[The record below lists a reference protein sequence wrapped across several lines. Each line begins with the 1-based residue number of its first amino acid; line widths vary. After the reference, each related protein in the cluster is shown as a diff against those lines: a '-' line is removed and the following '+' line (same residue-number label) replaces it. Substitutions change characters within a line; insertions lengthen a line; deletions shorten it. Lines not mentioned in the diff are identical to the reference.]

1 MCARVAMVVVSVPAV
16 TALANECFY
25 DKENLMTDLTFEHV
39 LSSLVYGLIGMGLF
53 VFTLFVLE
61 WIRPF
66 PLEKK
71 IVEENNTAVAI
82 VVAAVII
89 ALGMIYSSAIR

>member
-1 MCARVAMVVVSVPAV
+1 MA
-16 TALANECFY
+16 E
-25 DKENLMTDLTFEHV
+25 LTFEHII
-39 LSSLVYGLIGMGLF
+39 SSLVYGLIGMGLF
-53 VFTLFVLE
+53 ISTIFILE

-89 ALGMIYSSAIR
+89 ALGMIYAAAIG

>member
-1 MCARVAMVVVSVPAV
+1 
-16 TALANECFY
+16 
-25 DKENLMTDLTFEHV
+25 MTDLTFDHII
-39 LSSLVYGLIGMGLF
+39 SSLVYGLIGMGLF
-53 VFTLFVLE
+53 IFTIYLLE

>member
-1 MCARVAMVVVSVPAV
+1 MA
-16 TALANECFY
+16 
-25 DKENLMTDLTFEHV
+25 DLSMSSII
-39 LSSLVYGLIGMGLF
+39 SSLVYGAIGMGLF
-53 VFTLFVLE
+53 IFTIFLLE

>member
-1 MCARVAMVVVSVPAV
+1 MA
-16 TALANECFY
+16 E
-25 DKENLMTDLTFEHV
+25 LTFEQII
-39 LSSLVYGLIGMGLF
+39 SSLVYGLIGMGLF
-53 VFTLFVLE
+53 ILTIFILE

-89 ALGMIYSSAIR
+89 ALGMIYAAAIG

>member
-1 MCARVAMVVVSVPAV
+1 MA
-16 TALANECFY
+16 
-25 DKENLMTDLTFEHV
+25 DLTLEHII
-39 LSSLVYGLIGMGLF
+39 SSLVYGLIGMGLF
-53 VFTLFVLE
+53 VFTIFVLE

-71 IVEENNTAVAI
+71 IVDENNTAVAI

>member
-1 MCARVAMVVVSVPAV
+1 MAELS
-16 TALANECFY
+16 L
-25 DKENLMTDLTFEHV
+25 EHII
-39 LSSLVYGLIGMGLF
+39 SSLVYGLIGMGLF

-71 IVEENNTAVAI
+71 IVDENNTAVAI

-89 ALGMIYSSAIR
+89 ALGMIYAAAIG

>member
-1 MCARVAMVVVSVPAV
+1 MA
-16 TALANECFY
+16 
-25 DKENLMTDLTFEHV
+25 DLSFDHI

-53 VFTLFVLE
+53 IFTIYLLE

-89 ALGMIYSSAIR
+89 ALGLIYSAAIR

>member
-1 MCARVAMVVVSVPAV
+1 MV
-16 TALANECFY
+16 
-25 DKENLMTDLTFEHV
+25 DLSFDHI

-53 VFTLFVLE
+53 IFTIYLLE

-89 ALGMIYSSAIR
+89 ALGMIYSAAIR

>member
-1 MCARVAMVVVSVPAV
+1 MA
-16 TALANECFY
+16 
-25 DKENLMTDLTFEHV
+25 DLSFDHI

-53 VFTLFVLE
+53 IFTIYLLE

-89 ALGMIYSSAIR
+89 ALGMIYSAAIR

>member
-1 MCARVAMVVVSVPAV
+1 MA
-16 TALANECFY
+16 E
-25 DKENLMTDLTFEHV
+25 LTFEHIV
-39 LSSLVYGLIGMGLF
+39 SSLVYGLIGMGLF
-53 VFTLFVLE
+53 ILTIFVLE

-71 IVEENNTAVAI
+71 IVEENNMAVAI

-89 ALGMIYSSAIR
+89 ALGMIYAAAIG

>member
-1 MCARVAMVVVSVPAV
+1 MA
-16 TALANECFY
+16 
-25 DKENLMTDLTFEHV
+25 DLSMSSIV
-39 LSSLVYGLIGMGLF
+39 SSLVYGAIGMGLF
-53 VFTLFVLE
+53 VFTIFLLE

>member
-1 MCARVAMVVVSVPAV
+1 
-16 TALANECFY
+16 
-25 DKENLMTDLTFEHV
+25 MTDLTIEHIV
-39 LSSLVYGLIGMGLF
+39 SSLVYGLIGMGLF
-53 VFTLFVLE
+53 ILTIFILE

-71 IVEENNTAVAI
+71 IVDENNTAVAI

-89 ALGMIYSSAIR
+89 ALGMIYAAAIG

>member
-1 MCARVAMVVVSVPAV
+1 MA
-16 TALANECFY
+16 E
-25 DKENLMTDLTFEHV
+25 LTFEHIV
-39 LSSLVYGLIGMGLF
+39 SSLVYGLIGMGLF
-53 VFTLFVLE
+53 ILTIFVLE

-89 ALGMIYSSAIR
+89 ALGMIYAAAIG

>member
-1 MCARVAMVVVSVPAV
+1 MA
-16 TALANECFY
+16 
-25 DKENLMTDLTFEHV
+25 DLS
-39 LSSLVYGLIGMGLF
+39 LSNIISSLVYGLIGMGLF
-53 VFTLFVLE
+53 VLTLYLLE

>member
-1 MCARVAMVVVSVPAV
+1 MA
-16 TALANECFY
+16 
-25 DKENLMTDLTFEHV
+25 DLS
-39 LSSLVYGLIGMGLF
+39 LSNIISSLVYGLIGMWLF
-53 VFTLFVLE
+53 VLTLYLLE

>member
-1 MCARVAMVVVSVPAV
+1 
-16 TALANECFY
+16 
-25 DKENLMTDLTFEHV
+25 MTELTLEHIV
-39 LSSLVYGLIGMGLF
+39 SSLVYGLIGMGLF

-61 WIRPF
+61 WIRTF
-66 PLEKK
+66 HLEKK

-89 ALGMIYSSAIR
+89 ALGMIYSAAIR

>member
-1 MCARVAMVVVSVPAV
+1 MA
-16 TALANECFY
+16 E
-25 DKENLMTDLTFEHV
+25 LTFEHII
-39 LSSLVYGLIGMGLF
+39 SSLVYGLIGMGLF
-53 VFTLFVLE
+53 ILTIFILE

-89 ALGMIYSSAIR
+89 ALGMIYAAAIG

>member
-1 MCARVAMVVVSVPAV
+1 MA
-16 TALANECFY
+16 
-25 DKENLMTDLTFEHV
+25 DLTIEHIV
-39 LSSLVYGLIGMGLF
+39 SSLVYGLIGMGLF
-53 VFTLFVLE
+53 ILTIFILE

-71 IVEENNTAVAI
+71 IVDENNTAVAI

-89 ALGMIYSSAIR
+89 ALGMIYAAAIG